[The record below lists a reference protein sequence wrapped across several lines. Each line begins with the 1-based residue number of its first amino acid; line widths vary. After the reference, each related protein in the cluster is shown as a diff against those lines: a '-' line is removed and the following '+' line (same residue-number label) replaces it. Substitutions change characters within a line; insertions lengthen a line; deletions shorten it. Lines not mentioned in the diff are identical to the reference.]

1 MSVTP
6 TTSELVDH
14 RTFCR
19 FCVALCGLVVT
30 TDGERVV
37 RVRGDDEHPLSRGYT
52 CAKGRALGAAH
63 HDPRRLDR
71 PLIRRDG
78 ALVEVS
84 WAELL
89 DDLTPRVID
98 VIAEGGP
105 DAVGSYVATA
115 SAFDANGRR
124 IGERLFRAIGSRSK
138 YSTTTIDTP
147 CKPLVSELMTGYPGL
162 IPTLDHDHAGLV
174 VLIGVNPVVSH
185 GHFNGFP
192 DPVTRLRRLAARG
205 ELWVV
210 DPRRTETAKLATT
223 HVAPKPGTDYA
234 IVAHA
239 IRELLRDG
247 AAQPHLAA
255 RASGLDE
262 LRTAVEPFDRDR
274 TSQRCGV
281 DPEVLDR
288 LVAAIRTH
296 GRVAVQTGTGATMAE
311 AANVTEW
318 LVWALHVVT
327 DSWERPGGMWFNPG
341 FLRQLDTRSVRRPAG
356 AAAPGPRSRPD
367 LPARW
372 GEYPCAAF
380 ADEVEAGNLRALF
393 VLGGNPVTSLPN
405 SARVR
410 AALGALDV
418 LVVSD
423 VVHTETTELA
433 THVLPCLGQL
443 ERPDVPHFI
452 DQYQTMVAS
461 QYTAPVVAPVAER
474 KPMWW
479 PLAHL
484 ARRLGHDILDGRDPD
499 AVTDEELVDELAC
512 RSRSGTAALRGHPTA
527 LVSERVAE
535 PWVERT
541 VLADDRWQLA
551 PAELVSQLE
560 QLEQL
565 EREATAT
572 SLVLTPRRQLRHLNS
587 QLRDVAAPGGRS
599 DRPEVLINPDDAAAV
614 GVADGAPI
622 AVRSARGVIRAQ
634 ARVDPDIRAGVV
646 SVPHG
651 FAAPN
656 VSDLTDDVALLDP
669 LTGMVRQSGL
679 PVTVSPDEPRR

>member
-1 MSVTP
+1 MSAVP
-6 TTSELVDH
+6 TSPALVEH

-30 TDGERVV
+30 TDGDRVV

-52 CAKGRALGAAH
+52 CPKGRALGAAH

-71 PLIRRDG
+71 PMIRRDG
-78 ALVEVS
+78 VLVEVS
-84 WAELL
+84 WAELI
-89 DDLTPRVID
+89 DDLTPRVIE

-162 IPTLDHDHAGLV
+162 IPTLDHERAGLV

-192 DPVTRLRRLAARG
+192 DPVTRVRRLAERG
-205 ELWVV
+205 ELWVI
-210 DPRRTETAKLATT
+210 DPRRTETAKLATC
-223 HVAPKPGTDYA
+223 HVAPRPGTDYA
-234 IVAHA
+234 ILAHA

-247 AAQPHLAA
+247 AAERHLAA
-255 RASGLDE
+255 TASGLDV
-262 LRTAVEPFDRDR
+262 LRAAVEPFDRDR
-274 TSQRCGV
+274 AASLCGV
-281 DPEVLDR
+281 DATVLDR
-288 LVAAIRTH
+288 LVAAIRGH
-296 GRVAVQTGTGATMAE
+296 SRVAVQTGTGATMAE

-341 FLRQLDTRSVRRPAG
+341 FLRQLDTRPVRRSPG
-356 AAAPGPRSRPD
+356 GAAPGPRSRPE

-405 SARVR
+405 SGRVR
-410 AALGALDV
+410 DALSALDV
-418 LVVSD
+418 LAVSD

-443 ERPDVPHFI
+443 ERPDVPHFV

-461 QYTAPVVAPVAER
+461 QYTGRVVAPGADR

-499 AVTDEELVDELAC
+499 AVTDEELVDELAR

-535 PWVERT
+535 PWVERN
-541 VLADDRWQLA
+541 VLAGDRWQLA
-551 PAELVSQLE
+551 PPELVAQLE
-560 QLEQL
+560 QLEHAG
-565 EREATAT
+565 RGARTT

-599 DRPEVLINPDDAAAV
+599 DWPEILINPEDAAAA
-614 GVADGAPI
+614 GVVDGAAI
-622 AVRSARGVIRAQ
+622 EVRSARGAIRAR
-634 ARVDPDIRAGVV
+634 ARTDPDIRAGVV

-656 VSDLTDDVALLDP
+656 VSDLTDDLELLDP

-679 PVTVSPDEPRR
+679 PVTISPAEA